1 MSAIQNCKFIYKDC
15 ITKKIINTKIHTIGN
30 KDIFMNKYK
39 FKEELSEKTKS
50 VENDFAIDEK
60 VNEFVNILKNVKD
73 VQILLL
79 SKDINLL
86 KCNSLEDGDIVLH
99 DNIDEFFEYPQA
111 FEDDEKQKL
120 ELEIL
125 DIIKEIN
132 GINFAIEILDIKKA
146 YLLKKFDIQSALQNN
161 DKLSNMKE
169 KLSKLKDKLKGVVVK
184 IKIIEE
190 EFVDDFN
197 RLAMDIREKR
207 LTTIKNMDM
216 LTEKYSKVVVKEY
229 KIQAILSLI
238 SNIFNGVEKQTI
250 IDTINQ
256 NEDLKPIIGEE
267 FEEVVVRLSDVG
279 ANI

>member
-1 MSAIQNCKFIYKDC
+1 
-15 ITKKIINTKIHTIGN
+15 
-30 KDIFMNKYK
+30 MNKYK

-86 KCNSLEDGDIVLH
+86 KCNSLEDGDIVLR
-99 DNIDEFFEYPQA
+99 DNIDEYFEYPQA

-125 DIIKEIN
+125 DITKEIN
-132 GINFAIEILDIKKA
+132 GINFAIELLDIKKA
-146 YLLKKFDIQSALQNN
+146 YLLKNFDIQSALQNN

-216 LTEKYSKVVVKEY
+216 LIEKYSKVVVKEY